1 MNKHL
6 KGLNYDP
13 NPKPVKQIKAVQY
26 FAVMVVI
33 LVLLCW
39 LDKIGIIK
47 VVGTSGI

>member
-1 MNKHL
+1 MNKKL

-13 NPKPVKQIKAVQY
+13 NPKPVKPIKAVQY

-33 LVLLCW
+33 LALLCW

-47 VVGTSGI
+47 VVQSSGL